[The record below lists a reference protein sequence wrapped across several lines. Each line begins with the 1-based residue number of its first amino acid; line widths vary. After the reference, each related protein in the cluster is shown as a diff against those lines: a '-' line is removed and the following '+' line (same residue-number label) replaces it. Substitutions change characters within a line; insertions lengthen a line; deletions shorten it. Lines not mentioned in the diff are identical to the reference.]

1 MLRINLW
8 WVIVNH
14 RRRKFVF
21 YHVLH
26 FEKIYLQEL
35 LKTEICLKLHM
46 LNSFQPSV
54 AFQME
59 TSHLVCEAKQVT
71 GFYIKRSTNLKWLKN
86 L

>member
-1 MLRINLW
+1 MLRINLS

-21 YHVLH
+21 YHVLQ
-26 FEKIYLQEL
+26 FEKMYLQEL

-46 LNSFQPSV
+46 LNSFQPRV

-59 TSHLVCEAKQVT
+59 TSHLVCKAKQVT
-71 GFYIKRSTNLKWLKN
+71 GFYMKRSTNLKWLKN